1 MKNFIR
7 KAMGLAVTTTLMMG
21 LLAGCGSESSSTSQT
36 TAASE
41 ANVAEKETV
50 KEVEKEEG
58 GSSTATSDEPVV
70 VKIGTFGICAW
81 NYPIIVAKE
90 FGIWDEVFKDE
101 NVELDLTTSFTTG
114 PEANEALTAGSLDL
128 IWGEG
133 DQPFLTGIQNGVDI
147 SIIAKV
153 TSQDETIV
161 VVAGG
166 DNSEINSIA
175 DLNGKRIAV
184 AVGTITHKSLIGDLK
199 DNNVDVDSVELVNF
213 STPGDVVAAIGRGDV
228 DAYIG
233 YIFDINS
240 SIKDGTLKKIGDS
253 TGNPA
258 STFILASNDF
268 IDKYPDIT
276 EKIVEASEKGA
287 EFIKENKDEA
297 YDFIAEGTGW
307 SLEDMNDLYPLIH
320 TEVEFTDDDLDRLKI
335 TEQFLI
341 DNDILD
347 GELPTLETEH
357 INRTFIDKVKAG
369 N

>member
-1 MKNFIR
+1 MKLKKLINKTIGMTIVAAL
-7 KAMGLAVTTTLMMG
+7 AMGVLV
-21 LLAGCGSESSSTSQT
+21 GCGGDSDTSSQT
-36 TAASE
+36 TATSE
-41 ANVAEKETV
+41 TKATEKEI
-50 KEVEKEEG
+50 EKEEN
-58 GSSTATSDEPVV
+58 DEAVV
-70 VKIGTFGICAW
+70 VKIGTFSICAW

-90 FGIWDEVFKDE
+90 FGIWDEVFKDD
-101 NVELDLTTSFTTG
+101 NVELELTTSFTTG

-128 IWGEG
+128 IWGIG
-133 DQPFLTGIQNGVDI
+133 DQPILTGIQNGVDT

-153 TSQDETIV
+153 SSQDETIV
-161 VVAGG
+161 IVADGN
-166 DNSEINSIA
+166 NSEINSIS
-175 DLNGKRIAV
+175 DLSGKRIAV

-213 STPGDVVAAIGRGDV
+213 STPGDVVAAITRGDV

-240 SIKDGTLKKIGDS
+240 NIKDGTLKKIGDS

-258 STFILASNDF
+258 STFIVASNSF
-268 IDKYPDIT
+268 IDQYPDIA
-276 EKIVEASEKGA
+276 EKIVEVSAKGA
-287 EFIKENKDEA
+287 EFIKENTDEA

-307 SLEDMNDLYPLIH
+307 SLEDLNELYPLIH
-320 TEVEFTDDDLDRLKI
+320 TEVEFTDDDLARLKV